1 MKNRIPFY
9 MAVCLMG
16 FALTAQASI
25 TDYLAI
31 TTKGTDTPATHR
43 PQAAIEALFYGR
55 QHPVQSPS
63 SVCLDDAGTVTV
75 TLDGTPITG
84 AVLNL
89 ANYGATISVTHAGG
103 DASQDGDPTSAPGF
117 DLAIYENGP
126 PTATG
131 PTAADINGDANYTGQ
146 VVGTNITGSVTFQNL
161 GVYQNFYNAG
171 NPIALWF
178 APITLDDHANQDLTE
193 NAGAPDE
200 CVNVNTTE
208 QFNVVFLNQI
218 DTFNFANPAV
228 AGGDPCLAR
237 IRLQGGLPQWDASNY
252 IITVTKNTAPFTA
265 GTINTPTVT
274 HNSILEFQVPEAG
287 DYDIVVIDNNG
298 ATRTFTVP
306 MQSCAIC
313 NDTAGT
319 ATVALGTTAESN
331 NSSYLCFGDS
341 LIVTHNGDA
350 DLTGDPNPATPSGLG
365 YVMYTCA
372 PTTSGNTIAQIAADP
387 CIINNSGS
395 AAGFDI
401 VQGTTITGDVN
412 IFNDGA
418 TYQTLLG
425 GLGAVGEIWFAP
437 ITIDNHAN
445 GGFEAVNTTSECTN
459 VSIGSPFSVI
469 FLNEIQVNTF
479 STNICDGSFDV
490 TGGLPQFDG
499 SNYSVTI
506 ELVSNPTITG
516 TLNNTITHG
525 GTANFT
531 VPQPGDYRITVS
543 DNIGCESPNNTN
555 TFVVSMNTCPF
566 PCTGVVNATAAIT
579 SNYNGS
585 PISCFNAT
593 DGEITVTVNGGVAP
607 LLFNWSHDPSLTANV
622 ASSLDTGTYTII
634 VSDANGCADTVMA
647 TLTQPAPIVA
657 DIDTTS
663 ILCSGDS
670 TAMAYINTITGGTAP
685 FTYQWSAGTPTTSGD
700 TTQNLAAGGYFVTIT
715 DANGCQSVE
724 SFSVAEP
731 NILTTFFTD
740 VVDTDCDASANGT
753 ATVVPQGGT
762 TASGSYTYTW
772 AHDPLLNDSVAT
784 NLASGTY
791 YVTVTDDN
799 GCAINDSVTIN
810 ATKVITITT
819 DSLNVS
825 CGGDS
830 TGAIMVMVT
839 TTGGTANLPYTYTW
853 SHDPTINNDTL
864 TSLPAGVYYV
874 TVTDALGCFAVDSVE
889 ITEPDTLLLGI
900 QSLTDVDCSGNANGS
915 VTVAATGGVPP
926 YQYAWNTNPATD
938 TLATLSNLTAG
949 TYTVTV
955 NDSNGCTATQQV
967 VIATTSNITLT
978 QVDTLQLACAG
989 DMNGGFT
996 TTYTNGVAPYQY
1008 TWSTNPATD
1017 TTNAVSGI
1025 GAGVYFLTVT
1035 DAVGCTR
1042 IDTFQLTE
1050 PLPLSGITTGDNLNC
1065 ATDINGEVSIL
1076 PSGGTAPYSFAWS
1089 STATNNDTI
1098 TGLTAGTYLVT
1109 ITDAN
1114 GCSYMDSA
1122 VVAAPPI
1129 IDITV
1134 TTTQVT
1140 CPGGANGTAT
1150 ATVTGGTG
1158 AYTYLWDS
1166 TQTGI
1171 SAAQLTVGTHVL
1183 IVTDQNGCQQSDTF
1197 EITAVPPML
1206 PTLLN
1211 SQPVSCFGGNDGT
1224 ATIQVAGGTAPYTY
1238 TWNTNPVQDS
1248 STAVGLTQGTYEVV
1262 VTDAN
1267 GCVLAPISIT
1277 VNEPQPLIID
1287 TIITADPLCNN
1298 SATGSI
1304 TVVPAGGTPSY
1315 NYSWSSNSGNFNT
1328 ATGLTAGSYTVT
1340 VTDGN
1345 GCTTFTSATLND
1357 PLLLVGQLSTSPT
1370 TCNGGKDGRIEVDT
1384 VLGGTPPYEYS
1395 IDGVNFLP
1403 TDIIF
1408 FGLFGGNYDVTIRD
1422 ANGCTYEETVLV
1434 EEPAL
1439 VTVDLGPD
1447 IEINLGDSTQLNA
1460 IVNTTDPLIY
1470 IWESPDSS
1478 SLSCDDC
1485 AMPWASPVTSSTY
1498 VVTVIDTNGCESSDD
1513 ILVEVDKNRRAFIP
1527 NAFSPNGDGRNDRFI
1542 IFGGTGVEEILTFR
1556 VYNRWGELVHSAEN
1570 FAPGDVNAGW
1580 DGRFRGQLLNPD
1592 VFVYFVEVRFSD
1604 GVVFPYKG
1612 DVTLLR

>member
-9 MAVCLMG
+9 MALWLVGLS
-16 FALTAQASI
+16 LSVQAGI
-25 TDYLAI
+25 TEYLDIA
-31 TTKGTDTPATHR
+31 TKGAPAPARTAVAL
-43 PQAAIEALFYGR
+43 QALFHGR
-55 QHPVQSPS
+55 QHTASPS
-63 SVCLDDAGTVTV
+63 SVCLDDAGTVAA
-75 TLDGTPITG
+75 TLDGNTITG

-89 ANYGATISVTHAGG
+89 ANYGATISVTRSGG
-103 DASQDGDPTSAPGF
+103 SAAQDGDPTSAPGF

-131 PTAADINGDANYTGQ
+131 PTAADINGDMNFTGD
-146 VVGTNITGSVTFQNL
+146 VVGTNITGNVTFQNL
-161 GVYQNFYNAG
+161 GVYQAFYNAG
-171 NPIALWF
+171 DPIALWF

-193 NAGAPDE
+193 NAGSPDE
-200 CVNVNTTE
+200 CVNVNASE

-218 DTFNFANPAV
+218 DTFNFVNPA
-228 AGGDPCLAR
+228 AGDPCVAR
-237 IRLQGGLPQWDASNY
+237 IRLRGGLPQWDASAFS
-252 IITVTKNTAPFTA
+252 ITVTKTTAPFTI

-274 HNSILEFQVPEAG
+274 HNSVLEFQVPEAG
-287 DYDIVVIDNNG
+287 DYDIVVSDGNG

-306 MQSCAIC
+306 MQACAIC

-319 ATVALGTTAESN
+319 ANVALAPTAES
-331 NSSYLCFGDS
+331 SSNAVLCFGDS
-341 LIVTHNGDA
+341 LMVTHNGDA

-372 PTTSGNTIAQIAADP
+372 PTAGGQTLAQIAADP

-395 AAGFDI
+395 AAGFDL

-418 TYQTLLG
+418 TYQQLLG

-437 ITIDNHAN
+437 ITIDDHAN

-459 VSIGSPFSVI
+459 VSIGSAFSVT

-479 STNICDGSFDV
+479 STNICDGTFDV
-490 TGGLPQFDG
+490 TGGLPQLDG
-499 SNYSVTI
+499 SNYTVTI
-506 ELVSNPTITG
+506 ELVSNPAITG

-525 GTANFT
+525 GTASFT
-531 VPQPGDYRITVS
+531 VSQPGDYRVTVT
-543 DNIGCESPNNTN
+543 DNVGCLSPNNTN
-555 TFVVSMNTCPF
+555 TFVVSMNACPF
-566 PCTGVVNATAAIT
+566 PCAGVVNATAAVT
-579 SNYNGS
+579 SSYNGS
-585 PISCFNAT
+585 PISCNNAA

-607 LLFNWSHDPSLTANV
+607 LTYTWSHNASLSANV

-634 VSDANGCADTVMA
+634 ITDANGCADTVSA
-647 TLTQPAPIVA
+647 NLTQPAPIIV
-657 DIDTTS
+657 DVDTS
-663 ILCSGDS
+663 AVLCSGDTNS
-670 TAMAYINTITGGTAP
+670 IAYINAISGGTGP
-685 FTYQWSAGTPTTSGD
+685 YSYTWSDGTPTPSGD
-700 TTQNLAAGGYFVTIT
+700 TTQHLGAGGYTVTVT
-715 DANGCQSVE
+715 DANGCQTVE
-724 SFSVAEP
+724 SFSIEEP
-731 NILTTFFTD
+731 NVLTTFFTD
-740 VVDTDCDASANGT
+740 VVNTDCDASANGT

-762 TASGSYTYTW
+762 TTNNDYNFVWS
-772 AHDPLLNDSVAT
+772 HDPLLNDSVAV

-791 YVTVTDDN
+791 TVTVTDDN
-799 GCAINDSVTIN
+799 GCTSIDSVTIT
-810 ATKVITITT
+810 ATKVI
-819 DSLNVS
+819 SLTLQS
-825 CGGDS
+825 QDILCGGDS
-830 TGAIMVMVT
+830 TGFIIVTPT
-839 TTGGTANLPYTYTW
+839 TTGGSPNLPYTYTW
-853 SHDPTINNDTL
+853 SHNPTANNDTL
-864 TSLPAGVYYV
+864 TGLPAGMYFV
-874 TVTDALGCFAVDSVE
+874 TVTDAVGCFAVDSVE
-889 ITEPDTLLLGI
+889 LTEPDSLLLSL
-900 QSLTDVDCSGNANGS
+900 QSLSNVDCVGNTNGS
-915 VTVAATGGVPP
+915 ATVTATGGIAP
-926 YQYAWNTNPATD
+926 YQYAWSTHPTSD
-938 TLATLSNLTAG
+938 TFPTLSNLMEG
-949 TYTVTV
+949 IYTVTV
-955 NDSNGCTATQQV
+955 TDANGCTDTLTV
-967 VIATTSNITLT
+967 PISTTSNITIM
-978 QVDTLQLACAG
+978 QVDTIPLACAS

-996 TTYTNGVAPYQY
+996 ATYAGGVAPYQY
-1008 TWSTNPATD
+1008 AWSTNPSTD

-1025 GAGVYFLTVT
+1025 GAGVYYLTVS
-1035 DAVGCTR
+1035 DATGCVR
-1042 IDTFQLTE
+1042 IDTFQLTA
-1050 PLPLSGITTGDNLNC
+1050 PLPLSGVTMGDALSC
-1065 ATDINGEVSIL
+1065 ATDLDGEVSIT
-1076 PSGGTAPYSFAWS
+1076 PSGGTAPYNFAWS
-1089 STATNNDTI
+1089 GSAINNDTL
-1098 TGLTAGTYLVT
+1098 TGLGAGTYTVT

-1114 GCSYMDSA
+1114 GCAYTDSA
-1122 VVAAPPI
+1122 VITAPSL

-1134 TTTQVT
+1134 NTTEVS

-1150 ATVTGGTG
+1150 AVVTGGTG

-1166 TQTGI
+1166 VQTGVNA
-1171 SAAQLTVGTHVL
+1171 SQLTAGTHVL

-1197 EITAVPPML
+1197 EITAVPQML

-1211 SQPVSCFGGNDGT
+1211 SVPVSCFGGNDGT
-1224 ATIQVAGGTAPYTY
+1224 ATIQVTGGTAPYIY
-1238 TWNTNPVQDS
+1238 TWNTTPVQDS

-1287 TIITADPLCNN
+1287 TVITADPLCNN

-1328 ATGLTAGSYTVT
+1328 ATNLNAGSYTVT
-1340 VTDGN
+1340 ITDAN
-1345 GCTTFTSATLND
+1345 GCSTFTSATLND
-1357 PLLLVGQLSTSPT
+1357 PLLLVAQISTSPT
-1370 TCNGGKDGRIEVDT
+1370 TCNGGKDGRIEIDT
-1384 VLGGTPPYEYS
+1384 VLGGTAPYEYS

-1408 FGLFGGNYDVTIRD
+1408 FGLFGGNYDVIIRD

-1470 IWESPDSS
+1470 IWESPDSF

-1570 FAPGDVNAGW
+1570 FAPGDESAGW
-1580 DGRFRGQLLNPD
+1580 DGRFRGELLNPG

-1604 GVVFPYKG
+1604 GIVFPYKG